1 MTRTYAAEAVILK
14 TTNFGEADRLI
25 TFLSK
30 YKGKFTAIAKG
41 VRKIASRRGPNLA
54 LLNHVKAY
62 FAKGKNLDV
71 VTEVETLHTF
81 KNAKE
86 DLKKVGS
93 GFHIAEVTNEF
104 LADGQGGRGV
114 FDLLLFCLQLLDGE
128 KNLENVSKILRTF
141 EVKFLDLVGFK
152 PQLRRCVRCNRII
165 IEAENNFL
173 SPQLGGLLD
182 NKCASGSLF
191 AKPISINAIKALR
204 FLQEEDWPKLDKFPI
219 RGSLDQEI
227 GRQTRYY
234 IEYILEKELKSVKF
248 LEKVAQY

>member
-1 MTRTYAAEAVILK
+1 MARTYGAEAVILK
-14 TTNFGEADRLI
+14 TANFGEADRLI

-86 DLKKVGS
+86 DLKKVSS

-104 LADGQGGRGV
+104 LADGQGGRAV
-114 FDLLLFCLQLLDGE
+114 FDLLLLHLQLLDRE

-152 PQLRRCVRCNRII
+152 PQLRRCVSCNRII
-165 IEAENNFL
+165 DAENNFL
-173 SPQLGGLLD
+173 SPQLGGVID
-182 NKCASGSLF
+182 KSCASSSLF
-191 AKPISINAIKALR
+191 AEPISINAIKALR
-204 FLQEEDWPKLDKFPI
+204 FLQEEDWPKIDKISI
-219 RGSLDQEI
+219 RGLLSQEI
-227 GRQTRYY
+227 ARQTRYY